1 MGDPG
6 VNWAGNI
13 TYSASDLVR
22 PASLAELQQIV
33 ADADRLRV
41 VGSRHSFSTVA
52 DTTGV
57 LLDLSDLRRDVQIDP
72 DRRTAVVTGASRY
85 GEITPRLA
93 ADGFALPNLGS
104 LPHISIAGACATGT
118 HGSGDGNA
126 TLGSAVRSITFV
138 QADGELVRLE
148 RGLDPD
154 FHGAVLALGALG
166 AVTEYTLD
174 LQPAFQMRQEVYLGM
189 PYTALEERF
198 DEIMAEAYSVSL
210 FLDFTGDRLD
220 KAWLKRRVDP
230 SDTEPAATDWLGATL
245 ARTDQHPV
253 PGHPADSATPQCGQ
267 VGPWN
272 ERLPHFRLE
281 FVPSS
286 GVELQSEY
294 LVPRQHALAAISAL
308 RGMGRSIAALLQIAE
323 IRTVAA
329 DDLWLSPAC
338 GRDVVAFHF
347 TWVDDWP
354 AVSQLLPRLEAALAE
369 WEPRPHWGKLF
380 TTPAGRVRELFD
392 RLPAFARLAAK
403 HDPNRKFGNDFL
415 ETYVY

>member
-1 MGDPG
+1 MADPG
-6 VNWAGNI
+6 VNWAGNVK
-13 TYSASDLVR
+13 YSASDLVR
-22 PASLAELQQIV
+22 PASLDELQQIV

-57 LLDLSDLRRDVQIDP
+57 LLDLSGLRRDVQIDP
-72 DRRTAVVTGASRY
+72 ARRTAVVTGASRY
-85 GEITPRLA
+85 GEITPSLQNA
-93 ADGFALPNLGS
+93 GFALPNLGS

-118 HGSGDGNA
+118 HGSGNGNA
-126 TLGSAVRSITFV
+126 TLGSAVRGVTFV
-138 QADGELVRLE
+138 RADGELVRLE
-148 RGLDPD
+148 RDVDPD

-174 LQPAFQMRQEVYLGM
+174 LQPAFQMRQDVYLGL
-189 PYTALEERF
+189 PYATLEAEF

-210 FLDFTGDRLD
+210 FLDFAGDRLD
-220 KAWLKRRVDP
+220 KAWLKRRVD
-230 SDTEPAATDWLGATL
+230 SDDAPPAADWLGATL

-253 PGHPADSATPQCGQ
+253 PGHPAGSATPQCGL

-294 LVPRQHALAAISAL
+294 LLPRRHAVAAIEAL
-308 RGMGRSIAALLQIAE
+308 RGLGASIAELLQIAE

-329 DDLWLSPAC
+329 DELWLSPAY

-354 AVSQLLPRLEAALAE
+354 AVSQLLPRLEGALAG

-380 TTPAGRVRELFD
+380 TTPADQVRGWFD
-392 RLPAFARLAAK
+392 QLPAFAGLAAR
-403 HDPNRKFGNDFL
+403 HDPNRKFGNEFL
-415 ETYVY
+415 ETFVY